1 MIKQERGGRF
11 CIEWSRRT
19 PGEEGKACI
28 RIAAAPPGPPLF
40 GPWRCVGVCAL
51 ALGLGIFIAAVFP
64 VGALMFLV
72 AFLLIFCGIGCLR
85 RF

>member
-1 MIKQERGGRF
+1 MYPNQGAR
-11 CIEWSRRT
+11 
-19 PGEEGKACI
+19 
-28 RIAAAPPGPPLF
+28 PPGPPPC
-40 GPWRCVGVCAL
+40 GPWRGIGLCAL
-51 ALGLGIFIAAVFP
+51 MLGLGIFIVAIFP